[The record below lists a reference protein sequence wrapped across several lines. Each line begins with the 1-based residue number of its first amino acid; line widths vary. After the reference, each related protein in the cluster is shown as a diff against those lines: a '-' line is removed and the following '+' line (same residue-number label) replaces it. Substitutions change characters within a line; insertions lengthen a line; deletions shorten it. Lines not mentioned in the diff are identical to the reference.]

1 MTLPEHIFADRL
13 SNLSITGNLV
23 RLELA
28 ALQAPAVQGGEP
40 QLMPTQTSVMPLEGF
55 LPSFSMMET
64 MVKKLVADGVLKVQ
78 PPQDSV

>member
-40 QLMPTQTSVMPLEGF
+40 QLMPTQNLVMPLEGF

>member
-13 SNLSITGNLV
+13 SNLSIPGNLV

-40 QLMPTQTSVMPLEGF
+40 QLMPTQTLVMPLEGF

>member
-1 MTLPEHIFADRL
+1 MTVPAHIFADRL

-40 QLMPTQTSVMPLEGF
+40 QLMPTQTLVMPLEGF